1 MKKRCETLKLEHV
14 VGEKSKQ
21 VVAPVLAG
29 APAGAPVAVVVPAQ
43 AVEQVLVPALAA
55 VLVPAVV

>member
-1 MKKRCETLKLEHV
+1 MAV
-14 VGEKSKQ
+14 APAQ
-21 VVAPVLAG
+21 VVAPVL
-29 APAGAPVAVVVPAQ
+29 AGAPVAVVVPAQ